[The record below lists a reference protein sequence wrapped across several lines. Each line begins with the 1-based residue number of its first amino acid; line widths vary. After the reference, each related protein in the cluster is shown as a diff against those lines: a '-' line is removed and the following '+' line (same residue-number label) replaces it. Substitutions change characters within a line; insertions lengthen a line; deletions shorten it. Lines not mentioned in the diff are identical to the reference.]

1 MSGSSS
7 QYFSRT
13 PSVDS
18 DEQEIGLSL
27 PDLELRLTT
36 DRGVFSSSRVD
47 AGTRFLLQEA
57 PHPTSEMTDVCDLG
71 CGYGPI
77 AVSLAKRS
85 PTTAVWAV
93 DLNERAVALTARN
106 AERNGCADLHAVVV
120 DSDGQP
126 VDGTPED
133 MTALPTIR
141 FDGLW
146 SNPSIRIGKPA
157 MHHMLTVWLDRL
169 TPTGSAW
176 LVVQRHLGADSL
188 ADWMTSQGWTTTR
201 VCSRAGYRLLEVRAR

>member
-7 QYFSRT
+7 QYFSRI
-13 PSVDS
+13 PAVDS
-18 DEQEIGLSL
+18 EEREIGLSL
-27 PDLELRLTT
+27 ADLELRFTT
-36 DRGVFSSSRVD
+36 DRGVFSNTRID
-47 AGTRFLLQEA
+47 AGTRLLLQEA
-57 PHPTSEMTDVCDLG
+57 PHPTETMANVCDLG

-77 AVSLAKRS
+77 AISLAKRS
-85 PTTAVWAV
+85 PTTSVWAV
-93 DLNERAVALTARN
+93 DLNERAVGLTARN
-106 AERNGCADLHAVVV
+106 GDLNLCDNIHAVVV
-120 DSDGQP
+120 DADGAP

-133 MTALPTIR
+133 IAALPHLQ

-146 SNPSIRIGKPA
+146 SNPSIRIGKAA

-188 ADWMTSQGWTTTR
+188 ADWLTEQGWATTR
-201 VCSRAGYRLLEVRAR
+201 VCSRAGYRLLEVKAR

>member
-13 PSVDS
+13 PAVDS
-18 DEQEIGLSL
+18 DEREIGLSL
-27 PDLELRLTT
+27 ADLELRFTT
-36 DRGVFSSSRVD
+36 DRGVFSNSRVD
-47 AGTRFLLQEA
+47 AGTRLLLQEA
-57 PHPTSEMTDVCDLG
+57 PHPTASMANVCDLG

-85 PTTAVWAV
+85 PTSSVWAV
-93 DLNERAVALTARN
+93 DLNERAVTLTARN
-106 AERNGCADLHAVVV
+106 GMLNSCTDIHAVVV
-120 DSDGQP
+120 DSDGTA
-126 VDGTPED
+126 VDGTAD
-133 MTALPTIR
+133 DLAALAETKY
-141 FDGLW
+141 DGLW

-169 TPTGSAW
+169 SPTGVAW

-188 ADWMTSQGWTTTR
+188 ADWMTEQGWATSR
-201 VCSRAGYRLLEVRAR
+201 VCSRSGYRLLEVKAR

>member
-1 MSGSSS
+1 M
-7 QYFSRT
+7 
-13 PSVDS
+13 DS
-18 DEQEIGLSL
+18 DEREIGLSL
-27 PDLELRLTT
+27 ADLELRFTT
-36 DRGVFSSSRVD
+36 DTGVFSNSRVD
-47 AGTRFLLQEA
+47 AGTRLLLQEA
-57 PHPTSEMTDVCDLG
+57 PHPTAEMANVCDLG

-106 AERNGCADLHAVVV
+106 GELNACPDIHAIVV
-120 DSDGQP
+120 DADGNAI
-126 VDGTPED
+126 DGTPTD
-133 MTALPTIR
+133 IAALAETR

-157 MHHMLTVWLDRL
+157 MHHMLTLWLDRL
-169 TPTGSAW
+169 TPTGTAW

-188 ADWMTSQGWTTTR
+188 ADWMTAQGWATSR
-201 VCSRAGYRLLEVRAR
+201 VCSRAGYRLLEVKAR

>member
-13 PSVDS
+13 PAVDS
-18 DEQEIGLSL
+18 DEREIGLSL
-27 PDLELRLTT
+27 ADLELRFTT
-36 DRGVFSSSRVD
+36 DRGVFSNSRVD
-47 AGTRFLLQEA
+47 AGTRLLLQEA
-57 PHPTSEMTDVCDLG
+57 PHPTPDKANVCDLG

-106 AERNGCADLHAVVV
+106 GELNSCSEIHAVVV
-120 DSDGQP
+120 DSDGNAI
-126 VDGTPED
+126 DGTPTD
-133 MTALPTIR
+133 IAALVETK
-141 FDGLW
+141 FDGMW

-169 TPTGSAW
+169 TPTGVAW

-188 ADWMTSQGWTTTR
+188 ADWMTEQGWATSR
-201 VCSRAGYRLLEVRAR
+201 VCSRAGYRLLEVKAR

>member
-13 PSVDS
+13 PAVDS

-27 PDLELRLTT
+27 ADLELRLTT
-36 DRGVFSSSRVD
+36 DRGVFSNTRVD
-47 AGTRFLLQEA
+47 AGTRLLLQEA
-57 PHPTSEMTDVCDLG
+57 PHPTPDMANVCDLG

-85 PTTAVWAV
+85 PHTAVWAV

-106 AERNGCADLHAVVV
+106 GEQNGCSDLHAVVV
-120 DSDGQP
+120 DSDGQF
-126 VDGTPED
+126 VDGTAED
-133 MTALPTIR
+133 RDMLSTVR

-146 SNPSIRIGKPA
+146 SNPSIRIGKQA
-157 MHHMLTVWLDRL
+157 MHHMLTIWLDRL
-169 TPTGSAW
+169 APGGSAW

-188 ADWMTSQGWTTTR
+188 ADWMTAQGWTTTR
-201 VCSRAGYRLLEVRAR
+201 VCSRAGYRLLEVKAR

>member
-1 MSGSSS
+1 MSGPSS

-18 DEQEIGLSL
+18 DEREITLSL
-27 PDLELRLTT
+27 ADLELQFTT
-36 DRGVFSSSRVD
+36 DRGVFSHSRID
-47 AGTRFLLQEA
+47 AGTRLLLQEA
-57 PHPTSEMTDVCDLG
+57 PHPSSEMANVCDLG

-77 AVSLAKRS
+77 AVSLARRS
-85 PTTAVWAV
+85 PESAVWAV

-106 AERNGCADLHAVVV
+106 GDRNNCTPIHAVVV
-120 DSDGQP
+120 DSDGEP
-126 VDGTPED
+126 VDGTPTDIAE
-133 MTALPTIR
+133 ISNVR

-157 MHHMLTVWLDRL
+157 LHRMLTVWLDRL
-169 TPTGSAW
+169 SPTGAAW

-188 ADWMTSQGWTTTR
+188 SDWMQGQGWETSR
-201 VCSRAGYRLLEVRAR
+201 VCSRAGYRLLEVKAR